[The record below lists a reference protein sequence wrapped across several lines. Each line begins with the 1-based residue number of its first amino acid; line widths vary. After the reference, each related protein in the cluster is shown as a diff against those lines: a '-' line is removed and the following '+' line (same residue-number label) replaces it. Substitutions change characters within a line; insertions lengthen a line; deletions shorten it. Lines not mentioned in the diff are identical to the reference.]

1 MELQQ
6 LSPSDW
12 REFRRIRLAALA
24 DAPREFGSTLA
35 EADRMSEEDWR
46 ERLAGR
52 AQFLVRADG
61 QPVGTAGCFIEPD
74 GTAQLVSM
82 WVNPDWRGQGAGD
95 VLVSA
100 VLGWARRAGY
110 PDVRLWVTIDNAVA
124 QRLYAR
130 HGFSPTGVIQPLRP
144 DTPDQLEE
152 QMVRTFV
159 KVQAGSP
166 DDIDGAAQVWA
177 EATAARDRDDE
188 VAQLSDSRPILLRAL
203 AGPGAEFTVA
213 VDGDR
218 VVAFA
223 TAGQAQNDAGTAAD
237 GDAAGRDAAGR
248 DAADRDAADRDAA
261 GGRFAE
267 VTYVGTAPD
276 RWGEGLA
283 AMVLRALAR
292 QLADAGYDAAQLLV
306 YADNAGARRL
316 YERLGWVADAAPP
329 TPHPRT
335 GRPEQR
341 YLLPALTC

>member
-1 MELQQ
+1 MDVQQ
-6 LSPSDW
+6 LSPRDW

-24 DAPREFGSTLA
+24 DAPREFSSTLA
-35 EADRMSEEDWR
+35 EADRLSEEDWR
-46 ERLAGR
+46 ERLAGQ
-52 AQFLVRADG
+52 AQFVVRADG
-61 QPVGTAGCFIEPD
+61 QLVGTAGCFVEPD

-82 WVNPDWRGQGAGD
+82 WVNPDWRGRGAGG

-110 PDVRLWVTIDNAVA
+110 PDVRLWVTIDNGAA

-130 HGFSPTGVIQPLRP
+130 HGFSPTGIIQSLRP
-144 DTPDQLEE
+144 DTPDPLEQE
-152 QMVRTFV
+152 MVRTFV
-159 KVQAGSP
+159 KVRAGNR

-188 VAQLSDSRPILLRAL
+188 VAPLSDSRPILLRAL
-203 AGPGAEFTVA
+203 GEPGAAFTVA
-213 VDGDR
+213 VDEGR

-223 TAGQAQNDAGTAAD
+223 TAARATNDGGAE
-237 GDAAGRDAAGR
+237 R
-248 DAADRDAADRDAA
+248 
-261 GGRFAE
+261 GRFAE
-267 VTYVGTAPD
+267 VSYVGTAPD

-283 AMVLRALAR
+283 GIVLRALAR

-329 TPHPRT
+329 APHPRT

-341 YLLPALTC
+341 YLLPSLTC

>member
-1 MELQQ
+1 MDVQQ

-12 REFRRIRLAALA
+12 RELRRIRLAALA
-24 DAPREFGSTLA
+24 DAPREFSSTLA
-35 EADRMSEEDWR
+35 EADRLSEEDWR

-52 AQFLVRADG
+52 AQFLVRVDG
-61 QPVGTAGCFIEPD
+61 QPVGTAGCYIEPD

-82 WVNPDWRGQGAGD
+82 WVNPDRRGHGAGD

-110 PDVRLWVTIDNAVA
+110 PDVRLWVTIGNGAA

-130 HGFSPTGVIQPLRP
+130 HGFSPTGIIQPLRP

-152 QMVRTFV
+152 EMVRTFV
-159 KVQAGSP
+159 KVRAGSP

-177 EATAARDRDDE
+177 EATAARDGDDE
-188 VAQLSDSRPILLRAL
+188 VAALSDSRPILLRAL
-203 AGPGAEFTVA
+203 SGPGAEFTVA

-223 TAGQAQNDAGTAAD
+223 TAAQAQNDGGAED
-237 GDAAGRDAAGR
+237 GEGVQDGGRDAAGGGR
-248 DAADRDAADRDAA
+248 DAADGRFAE

-267 VTYVGTAPD
+267 VSYVGTAPD

-283 AMVLRALAR
+283 GMVLRALAR
-292 QLADAGYDAAQLLV
+292 QLADVGYDAAQLLV

-341 YLLPALTC
+341 YLLPSLTC

>member
-1 MELQQ
+1 MDVQQ
-6 LSPSDW
+6 LSPRDW

-24 DAPREFGSTLA
+24 DAPREFSSTLA
-35 EADRMSEEDWR
+35 EADRLSEEDWR

-82 WVNPDWRGQGAGD
+82 WVNPDRRGHGAGD

-110 PDVRLWVTIDNAVA
+110 PDVRLWVTIDNAAA

-130 HGFSPTGVIQPLRP
+130 HGFSPTGIIQPLRP

-152 QMVRTFV
+152 EMVRTFV
-159 KVQAGSP
+159 KVRAGSP

-177 EATAARDRDDE
+177 EATAARDSDDE
-188 VAQLSDSRPILLRAL
+188 VAPLSDSRPILLRVL
-203 AGPGAEFTVA
+203 AGPGAQFTVA

-223 TAGQAQNDAGTAAD
+223 TAGQAQNDGGTAAG
-237 GDAAGRDAAGR
+237 GDAAGGDF
-248 DAADRDAADRDAA
+248 A

-276 RWGEGLA
+276 HWGEGLA

-341 YLLPALTC
+341 YLLPSLTC

>member
-6 LSPSDW
+6 LGPSDW

-24 DAPREFGSTLA
+24 DAPREFSSTLA
-35 EADRMSEEDWR
+35 EADRLSEEDWR

-82 WVNPDWRGQGAGD
+82 WVNPDRRGHGAGD

-110 PDVRLWVTIDNAVA
+110 PDVRLWVTIDNAAA

-130 HGFSPTGVIQPLRP
+130 HGFSPTGIIQPLRP

-152 QMVRTFV
+152 EMVRTFV
-159 KVQAGSP
+159 KVRAGSP

-177 EATAARDRDDE
+177 EATAARDSDDE
-188 VAQLSDSRPILLRAL
+188 VAPLSDSRPILLRVL
-203 AGPGAEFTVA
+203 AGPGAQFTVA

-223 TAGQAQNDAGTAAD
+223 TAGQAQNDGGTAAG
-237 GDAAGRDAAGR
+237 GDAAGGDF
-248 DAADRDAADRDAA
+248 A

-276 RWGEGLA
+276 HWGEGLA

-341 YLLPALTC
+341 YLLPSLTC

>member
-1 MELQQ
+1 VELQL
-6 LSPSDW
+6 LSPGDW

-24 DAPREFGSTLA
+24 DAPREFSSTLA
-35 EADRMSEEDWR
+35 EADRLSEEDWR

-82 WVNPDWRGQGAGD
+82 WVYPGRRGHGAGD
-95 VLVSA
+95 MLVSA

-110 PDVRLWVTIDNAVA
+110 PDVRLWVTTDNAAA

-152 QMVRTFV
+152 EMVRTFV
-159 KVQAGSP
+159 KVRPGRR

-177 EATAARDRDDE
+177 EATAARDGDDE
-188 VAQLSDSRPILLRAL
+188 VASLSDSRPILLRAL

-218 VVAFA
+218 MVAFA
-223 TAGQAQNDAGTAAD
+223 TAGQAQNDGSIAG
-237 GDAAGRDAAGR
+237 GG
-248 DAADRDAADRDAA
+248 DAA

-267 VTYVGTAPD
+267 VSYVGTAPD

-292 QLADAGYDAAQLLV
+292 QLADADYDAAQLLV
-306 YADNAGARRL
+306 YADNAGARQL

-341 YLLPALTC
+341 YLLPSLTC